1 MKSQPKVSLI
11 AGLLVLVAIL
21 TGLMCRFAYQPQF
34 DGAISLQSGGPGLIG
49 KAGVLFFGR
58 DGTTAVI
65 AVINDVFDKDHQ
77 QLPPVIVTQ
86 RVDVG
91 HAFPTQDKV
100 YRVIGMGKSGS
111 HMLLYVDAQP
121 VEVPGYTIT
130 PGSVCIP
137 FDSRCHLDAEKICFD
152 VEAIKPDD
160 TDRTH
165 IGGCWV
171 LIPPANAMRG
181 WSRDRAAVDSRR
193 VFAQPGRQLLLDSNN
208 ALELIQIV
216 PRDEERKIGG
226 WVEFRLLH
234 GEEIIKEDPNV
245 PTT

>member
-1 MKSQPKVSLI
+1 MKPEPKVSLI

-21 TGLMCRFAYQPQF
+21 AALMCGFAYQPQF
-34 DGAISLQSGGPGLIG
+34 DGAISLQSGGPGGIG
-49 KAGVLFFGR
+49 KASVLFFGP
-58 DGTTAVI
+58 DGSMAAI
-65 AVINDVFDKDHQ
+65 AVINFVFDTDHQ

-100 YRVIGMGKSGS
+100 YRVVGMGKSGS
-111 HMLLYVDAQP
+111 HMLLYVDPQP
-121 VEVPGYTIT
+121 VEVPGYVMT

-137 FDSRCHLDAEKICFD
+137 FDSRCRLDAEKLCFD
-152 VEAIKPDD
+152 VEAIKSDD

-165 IGGCWV
+165 SGGCWV
-171 LIPPANAMRG
+171 LIHPANAMRG
-181 WSRDRAAVDSRR
+181 WLRERAEVDSRR
-193 VFAQPGRQLLLDSNN
+193 VFAQPGRQVPLDSNN

-226 WVEFRLLH
+226 WAEFQLRH
-234 GEEIIKEDPNV
+234 GEEVIKTDPNV